1 MNKEDNNTTI
11 HNILDKIEYHLKNEF
26 CLNEGTKIL
35 CAVSGGVDSIA
46 MLDIFYL
53 LSTKLNLKL
62 FVSHYNHKLRGAD
75 SDSDE
80 KFVKDVAKYF
90 KLPYYSSS
98 GNVKEYAKENN
109 LSIEQAARDLRYKY
123 FEQISNSLGCS
134 HIATAHTANDLV
146 ETFFLNLFRG
156 TGLTGL
162 SGIPAIRRI
171 AKKIVVFRPL
181 LNYSKKELI
190 EYAKIRRLRWRED
203 KTNTNPMF
211 TRNKI
216 RNQLLPYLENNFSQ
230 SVTGTIRRAVSLIN
244 SADRFISQSIE
255 DLIKDATIKNMKDR
269 VEIRINALKTNS
281 NFIQGE
287 IIQKILAD
295 NFDLHTCTLNTIERI
310 LELFNSQAGSI
321 YEINNKYSALRDRN
335 SIIFYK
341 NNKIED
347 VDLIVE
353 KVGKY
358 RVGNFEIK
366 LEKVKKNDV
375 RFTPDALVEYF
386 DSDLIPNF
394 MQLKTWQQGDR
405 FTPLGC
411 EDEMKLSDFL
421 INMKIPLI
429 DKQNIILLKSKD
441 EVIWVCGLRI
451 SNKFKVT
458 DSTTNYLK
466 AELKVISEQEK
477 IK

>member
-1 MNKEDNNTTI
+1 MNIEENNSKI
-11 HNILDKIEYHLKNEF
+11 VQSILDKIEYQLRNEF
-26 CLNEGTKIL
+26 CLNEGSKIL

-46 MLDIFYL
+46 MLDILYL
-53 LSTKLNLKL
+53 ISKKLNLKL
-62 FVSHYNHKLRGAD
+62 FVSHFNHKLRGAD
-75 SDSDE
+75 SESDE

-90 KLPYYSSS
+90 KLPFYSSS
-98 GNVKEYAKENN
+98 GNVKEYAKENS

-123 FEQISNSLGCS
+123 FEQISNSLGCT

-162 SGIPAIRRI
+162 SGIPTIRRI

-181 LNYSKKELI
+181 LNFSKAELI

-216 RNQLLPYLENNFSQ
+216 RNELLPYLEANFSQ

-244 SADRFISQSIE
+244 AADRHISQSLE
-255 DLIKDATIKNMKDR
+255 DLIKDATIKNVKDR

-281 NFIQGE
+281 TFIQGE
-287 IIQKILAD
+287 IVKKILSD
-295 NFDLHTCTLNTIERI
+295 NFELFTTTMNTIERI
-310 LELFNSQAGSI
+310 LELCNSQAGTI
-321 YEINNKYSALRDRN
+321 YEINSKYSVLRDRN

-341 NNKIED
+341 NDKIDEI
-347 VDLIVE
+347 DLIIE
-353 KVGKY
+353 KVGNYK
-358 RVGNFEIK
+358 VGNFEIK
-366 LEKVKKNDV
+366 LTKVKQNEV
-375 RFTPDALVEYF
+375 RFSPDALVEYF

-394 MQLKTWQQGDR
+394 MQLKSWQQGDK

-411 EDEMKLSDFL
+411 DDEMKLSDFL

-429 DKQNIILLKSKD
+429 DKQNILLLKSKD

-466 AELKVISEQEK
+466 AEFKVLPEQEK
-477 IK
+477 

>member
-1 MNKEDNNTTI
+1 LNKEDNNTTI
-11 HNILDKIEYHLKNEF
+11 YNILDKIEYHLKNEF

-295 NFDLHTCTLNTIERI
+295 NFDLHTCTMNTIERI
-310 LELFNSQAGSI
+310 LELFNSQAG
-321 YEINNKYSALRDRN
+321 
-335 SIIFYK
+335 
-341 NNKIED
+341 
-347 VDLIVE
+347 
-353 KVGKY
+353 
-358 RVGNFEIK
+358 
-366 LEKVKKNDV
+366 
-375 RFTPDALVEYF
+375 
-386 DSDLIPNF
+386 
-394 MQLKTWQQGDR
+394 
-405 FTPLGC
+405 
-411 EDEMKLSDFL
+411 
-421 INMKIPLI
+421 
-429 DKQNIILLKSKD
+429 
-441 EVIWVCGLRI
+441 
-451 SNKFKVT
+451 
-458 DSTTNYLK
+458 
-466 AELKVISEQEK
+466 
-477 IK
+477 